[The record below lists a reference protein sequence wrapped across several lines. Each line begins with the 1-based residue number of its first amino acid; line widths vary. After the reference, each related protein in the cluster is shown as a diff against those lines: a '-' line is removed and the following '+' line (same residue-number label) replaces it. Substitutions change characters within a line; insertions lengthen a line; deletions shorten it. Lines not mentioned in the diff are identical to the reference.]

1 MNPSQI
7 VNIIY
12 NYFLVQIL
20 RVNILYLKNLTR
32 KTKIIGKEIE
42 GKIISIIEDKDNTI
56 LNILVNKAEKN
67 LVLSYGKYNL
77 GEKIKICVKNQ
88 NKE

>member
-1 MNPSQI
+1 M
-7 VNIIY
+7 
-12 NYFLVQIL
+12 
-20 RVNILYLKNLTR
+20 TR

-42 GKIISIIEDKDNTI
+42 GKIISIIEDKDNTL

-67 LVLSYGKYNL
+67 LELRNEKYNL